1 LGIVFA
7 EMDRIDEAVFIFQQA
22 IRLNLEVDQP
32 YFNLGRAYLRQ
43 GQFQEAR
50 EMFETALRKNP

>member
-1 LGIVFA
+1 
-7 EMDRIDEAVFIFQQA
+7 MDRIDEAVFIFQQA